1 MRLICQWVEY
11 NAAKFNQLFS
21 MEPSVKTIPV
31 RQQGFTLIEIIVVVV
46 IIGILA
52 TFVAPKFMGKTDTA
66 RIVKAKSD
74 IQALESA
81 LDLYKLDN
89 FTYPTTDQG
98 LEALMSQP
106 TSDPVPNNWQKG
118 GYLKKL
124 QKDPWQREYL
134 YSNDEGGNPRIYS
147 LGADGIEG
155 GEEANKDISNQDP

>member
-21 MEPSVKTIPV
+21 MEPSVKTFPV

-66 RIVKAKSD
+66 RLVKAKSD

-98 LEALMSQP
+98 LDALINQP
-106 TSDPVPNNWQKG
+106 AEDSTGRETNRCNILVLMFPNVYYK
-118 GYLKKL
+118 Y
-124 QKDPWQREYL
+124 
-134 YSNDEGGNPRIYS
+134 
-147 LGADGIEG
+147 
-155 GEEANKDISNQDP
+155 